1 MNETH
6 RLDIA
11 GLQLAYVAGKAK
23 PSEVVDHYLA
33 RIDTLDTALGAY
45 VEIDRAGARAGA
57 EESDRRVAAGAP
69 RALEGVPVAVKAN
82 IAVKGLE
89 WNAGMEARRGI
100 IAEAD
105 AECVARLRA
114 AGAIILGT
122 LNMHEA
128 ALGATTDNIWFG
140 RTMNPHRQGYT
151 PGGSSG
157 GSGAAVA
164 AGLCV
169 ASLGT
174 DTMGSVRIPAAYN
187 GVYAIKPT
195 HDSIPDRGLVP
206 VSERLDSIGPIA
218 RSLGD
223 LELLLAQL
231 GDAAEPAPMPTRLLL
246 LESFD
251 GVDCQPAV
259 VAAYDK
265 ALSLLADM
273 QRSTLALVDDAAA
286 IRFAGFVVAARELIE
301 HLGPTRGEAADKL
314 SGELVFMLDYADG
327 RSADDVVRAEAI
339 LTRTRTAVREALGSD
354 GVLLMPTA
362 PQAAFAHSSRP
373 PVNQSAFT
381 ALANIAGL
389 PAISIPADT
398 DAAGLPVAVQ
408 LVGPENSDAAL
419 LALARNLDAA
429 LAGFVL
435 SPLM

>member
-1 MNETH
+1 MH

-11 GLQLAYVAGKAK
+11 GLQHIYATGKAK
-23 PSEVVDHYLA
+23 PSEVVDHYIA
-33 RIDTLDTALGAY
+33 RIEALDPTLGAY
-45 VEIDRAGARAGA
+45 VEIDRAGALAGA
-57 EESDRRVAAGAP
+57 KESDRRVAAGTP
-69 RALEGVPVAVKAN
+69 RTLEGVPVAVKAN
-82 IAVKGLE
+82 IAVEGLE

-100 IAEAD
+100 VASAD
-105 AECVARLRA
+105 AECVARLRS

-140 RTMNPHRQGYT
+140 RTMNPHRHGYT

-169 ASLGT
+169 AALGT

-195 HDSIPDRGLVP
+195 HGSIPDRGLVP

-231 GDAAEPAPMPTRLLL
+231 SDAAEPAPMPTRLLL
-246 LESFD
+246 LESFE
-251 GVDCQPAV
+251 GIDCQPAV

-265 ALSLLADM
+265 ALSLIPDM
-273 QRSTLALVDDAAA
+273 KHSKLALADDAAA
-286 IRFAGFVVAARELIE
+286 IRFAGFVVAARELIV
-301 HLGPTRGEAADKL
+301 HLGSTRREASDKF
-314 SGELVFMLDYADG
+314 SGELAFMLDYADG
-327 RSADDVVRAEAI
+327 RSANDVARAEAI
-339 LTRTRTAVREALGSD
+339 LLRTRVTVREALGSD
-354 GVLLMPTA
+354 GVLLTPTA
-362 PQAAFAHSSRP
+362 PQAAFPHSSRP

-389 PAISIPADT
+389 PAISIPAGT
-398 DAAGLPVAVQ
+398 DVAGLPVSVQ
-408 LVGPENSDAAL
+408 LVGPEKSEAAL
-419 LALARNLDAA
+419 LALARNLDTV
-429 LAGFVL
+429 LAGFVP